1 MSILPR
7 AQVQV
12 SAGAA
17 DAAGAASVGAAGATG
32 AAGAADIE
40 SIEFN
45 NIYIVAPL
53 KSYNFNFYICSIDLI
68 Y

>member
-1 MSILPR
+1 
-7 AQVQV
+7 V
-12 SAGAA
+12 
-17 DAAGAASVGAAGATG
+17 AAGAAGAAGATG
-32 AAGAADIE
+32 AAGAAGATGAADSADIE

-45 NIYIVAPL
+45 NIYIVEPF